1 MWFEQFKKRTGFDF
15 GLEVSTLA
23 KKFLGKSYS
32 EAEEFALSVY
42 RRYILRAPDGN
53 AKNITQ
59 NELKLYLSGVQGNID
74 KSQGGECAS
83 CYKNQSEDYS
93 IMSAKE

>member
-32 EAEEFALSVY
+32 EAEEFALSGY
-42 RRYILRAPDGN
+42 RRYILRNPDGN

-59 NELKLYLSGVQGNID
+59 NELKL
-74 KSQGGECAS
+74 
-83 CYKNQSEDYS
+83 
-93 IMSAKE
+93 